1 MTKTVL
7 GVCAAAAMALASN
20 IEITGFDYPESVLV
34 DGNRVAVSNV
44 GKQPLPMEKD
54 GDGYISLLNTDGK
67 ILEKEFVKGL
77 HSPKGMAFVRH
88 GLGGTLYVA
97 DVNEIKGFNS
107 NSKKEVFSLAIEGA
121 MFLNDIAKK
130 DDKTLYVSGSDSGKI
145 YEVDTASKKYKVVA
159 QLPAANGLLYDGKKL
174 YAVSLGKSAE
184 NMFGGGGG
192 LFEVDTVSGNVTK
205 LAKAEG
211 MLDGLQKFGDT
222 LYFSDWVKM
231 GKEGVIW
238 TYNLKT
244 KEEGVLAID
253 KIAGPADFWIDKKG
267 RFWVPNMLEGKVSVI
282 EAKQ

>member
-145 YEVDTASKKYKVVA
+145 YEVDVASKKYKVVA
-159 QLPAANGLLYDGKKL
+159 STAPCRKRI
-174 YAVSLGKSAE
+174 V
-184 NMFGGGGG
+184 
-192 LFEVDTVSGNVTK
+192 V
-205 LAKAEG
+205 
-211 MLDGLQKFGDT
+211 
-222 LYFSDWVKM
+222 
-231 GKEGVIW
+231 
-238 TYNLKT
+238 
-244 KEEGVLAID
+244 
-253 KIAGPADFWIDKKG
+253 
-267 RFWVPNMLEGKVSVI
+267 
-282 EAKQ
+282 

>member
-7 GVCAAAAMALASN
+7 GVCVAAAMALASN

-130 DDKTLYVSGSDSGKI
+130 DDKTLFFDFNRVIRPPEELNITDSSAGSNGMDYLLNPQLFVEVKKDI
-145 YEVDTASKKYKVVA
+145 YCNTHGS
-159 QLPAANGLLYDGKKL
+159 
-174 YAVSLGKSAE
+174 
-184 NMFGGGGG
+184 FI
-192 LFEVDTVSGNVTK
+192 T
-205 LAKAEG
+205 
-211 MLDGLQKFGDT
+211 
-222 LYFSDWVKM
+222 
-231 GKEGVIW
+231 I
-238 TYNLKT
+238 
-244 KEEGVLAID
+244 
-253 KIAGPADFWIDKKG
+253 
-267 RFWVPNMLEGKVSVI
+267 
-282 EAKQ
+282 